1 MIFNNLYFKKCK
13 DMFNLYNVIQKIN
26 PGFRLYFNT
35 KNKKYV
41 IVNIYKN
48 NEICKTFD
56 TFLENIENNLRFSN
70 ITNYNYIIKYI
81 EDFNQKINSKNK
93 INSISKSNFLAKE
106 LLKFSNHSKTI
117 NNSDI
122 NKIIGATQC

>member
-1 MIFNNLYFKKCK
+1 MKFNNLYFKKCK
-13 DMFNLYNVIQKIN
+13 DMFNLYNIIQKIN

-48 NEICKTFD
+48 NEICLTFD
-56 TFLENIENNLRFSN
+56 TFLENIESNLRFSN
-70 ITNYNYIIKYI
+70 ISNFNSIIKHI
-81 EDFNQKINSKNK
+81 EEFNQKICSKNETDS
-93 INSISKSNFLAKE
+93 INKSNFLAKE
-106 LLKFSNHSKTI
+106 LLKISNRSNTI

>member
-1 MIFNNLYFKKCK
+1 MKFNNLYFKKCK

-35 KNKKYV
+35 RNKKYA
-41 IVNIYKN
+41 IVNIYRN
-48 NEICKTFD
+48 YEICKTFD
-56 TFLENIENNLRFSN
+56 TFLENIENDLRFSN
-70 ITNYNYIIKYI
+70 ITNYNSIIKHI
-81 EDFNQKINSKNK
+81 EEFNQKINSKNEIDS
-93 INSISKSNFLAKE
+93 INKSKFLVKE
-106 LLKFSNHSKTI
+106 LLKISNRSNTI